1 MSPRGARPRPVRPT
15 GDGRLL
21 DHLKFLGLS
30 TVAENLSQEL
40 DRGLNE
46 QLAASQVL
54 ERLMGLEVEATIAR
68 RHRSR
73 MKDAQVP
80 LGKTLANFDF
90 DFQPSID
97 RSLVNE
103 LGTLRF
109 MREHRNVILLG
120 PPGVGKSHIAA
131 GLAAAAV
138 DSGQRVRFTSAVDMV
153 AHLQRALAADDVSRV
168 RRNFYVGP
176 PLLVIDELGYLPLDA
191 ASGHWIF
198 HVVSKR
204 EGKGSIIITS
214 NRGFGD
220 WGSIFGDPVVA
231 TAIVDRLLHNAVVIN
246 IRGNSYRMRAY
257 HDLGD
262 PKVEDSVT
270 VADKRAAEMPQEARN
285 DGTTTWETYPNGASS
300 GKGGGAIV
308 G

>member
-1 MSPRGARPRPVRPT
+1 
-15 GDGRLL
+15 
-21 DHLKFLGLS
+21 
-30 TVAENLSQEL
+30 
-40 DRGLNE
+40 
-46 QLAASQVL
+46 
-54 ERLMGLEVEATIAR
+54 
-68 RHRSR
+68 
-73 MKDAQVP
+73 
-80 LGKTLANFDF
+80 
-90 DFQPSID
+90 
-97 RSLVNE
+97 
-103 LGTLRF
+103 
-109 MREHRNVILLG
+109 
-120 PPGVGKSHIAA
+120 VGKSHIAA
-131 GLAAAAV
+131 ALAAAAV

-153 AHLQRALAADDVSRV
+153 AHLQRAQAADDLSRV

-231 TAIVDRLLHNAVVIN
+231 TAIVDRLLHNAAVVIN

-270 VADKRAAEMPQEARN
+270 VVDKRAAEMPQEAPERWHDLGDLSERSLVGQGRWCYRRLN
-285 DGTTTWETYPNGASS
+285 RPRDLCTFREKVSALFVSANIRDPKA
-300 GKGGGAIV
+300 GGRRTEG
-308 G
+308 GEGR